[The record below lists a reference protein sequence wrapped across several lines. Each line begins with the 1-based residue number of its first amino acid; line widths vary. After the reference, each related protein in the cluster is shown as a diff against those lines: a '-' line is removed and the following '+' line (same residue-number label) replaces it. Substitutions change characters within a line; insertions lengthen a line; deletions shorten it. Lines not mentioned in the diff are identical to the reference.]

1 MKPNSWQSALL
12 LSSMALAAG
21 SGYGAEIKLNGFAS
35 FVGGKAFNGQRL
47 PNGTLSSYLAD
58 PVHALVAGT
67 INDDAR
73 YSDEV
78 SFRPDSIYGL
88 QVNAFLGQ
96 GLRATAQLTGKGAND
111 FETEIEWAYLSYD
124 VTESTTLQA
133 GRQRIPLYFYSDF
146 LDVGYA
152 YHWIRPP
159 VEVYGS
165 TMSTYEG
172 FSIMHNGALG
182 NWDTSTR
189 LYSGAIISEESRF
202 GEFGSDEMVG
212 LVFSTSN
219 EWLRL
224 RASGVRGKF
233 FVENST
239 TNSDNAVDAYFSSLA
254 GYVTLGDGFL
264 AAEATYADT
273 IDDYIDTIGSVIQI
287 ESLASFMVT
296 AGYQFGEFTP
306 HISYAEVDI
315 NYSGFLNPSFKDLSN
330 ATETTTV
337 GVRWDFHPAAAFKLE
352 YSTSTD
358 ASSKEIISAF
368 GKRNE
373 VDAVSFGFDII
384 F

>member
-12 LSSMALAAG
+12 LSSMALAAE

-73 YSDEV
+73 YSDEL

-264 AAEATYADT
+264 AAETTYADT
-273 IDDYIDTIGSVIQI
+273 IDDYIDTIGSVIQ
-287 ESLASFMVT
+287 SRCPGRCKWTVDLRK
-296 AGYQFGEFTP
+296 G

-330 ATETTTV
+330 VTETTTV

-358 ASSKEIISAF
+358 ASSREIISAF